1 MRARRF
7 ENSVAESDKQNDKP
21 KTKDNLKLKTL
32 LTTAAIAAHGSRC
45 RPARPLARRVPSG
58 RKEQMFGAK

>member
-32 LTTAAIAAHGSRC
+32 LTTAAMLSMPAHAQG
-45 RPARPLARRVPSG
+45 G
-58 RKEQMFGAK
+58 KQQ